1 MRACPGRQPTPQVQS
16 CSPGEHSREDS
27 RRHVVICE
35 EVSDAGEDLVV
46 LPVRKPARFLS
57 GAGNAGEDSDADRH
71 KLGRPQ
77 RPLHAKSHA
86 LTNPLRHS
94 ILAPSSSLAR
104 PGVHPPASQWDE
116 AARQAWWEDIAIKF
130 NKDQFLFLDESGK
143 DGRTLYRHFGRVR
156 RGVRATKATPLQHG
170 Q

>member
-1 MRACPGRQPTPQVQS
+1 KKRPL
-16 CSPGEHSREDS
+16 ELW
-27 RRHVVICE
+27 
-35 EVSDAGEDLVV
+35 DAGWSPEEIAELFDVSEKSMQRWEDNLTRTGEVNPTSV
-46 LPVRKPARFLS
+46 LR
-57 GAGNAGEDSDADRH
+57 
-71 KLGRPQ
+71 GRPRLLQ
-77 RPLHAKSHA
+77 TSVMADLDALIHEVPTSSLTKSPT
-86 LTNPLRHS
+86 LPPRVRTP
-94 ILAPSSSLAR
+94 APSSSLAR